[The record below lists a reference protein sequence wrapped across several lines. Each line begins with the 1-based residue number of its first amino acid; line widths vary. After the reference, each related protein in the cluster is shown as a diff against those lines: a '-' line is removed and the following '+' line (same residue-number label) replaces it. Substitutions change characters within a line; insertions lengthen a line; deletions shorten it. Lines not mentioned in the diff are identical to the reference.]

1 MKLLIT
7 KLIKT
12 GKETNMYDSTWG
24 SCFKH
29 IVYSGSKVVC
39 FPNIK
44 RLRLR
49 TMAEKPL
56 MKITSVYKFTRYIL
70 RLRMETQPSDY
81 MTNNAQ
87 HKNKSNI
94 LYLDEKWPSN
104 PCTFWPHQ
112 QQSDLLYLHYFGSR
126 LSLSDVLKTAG
137 LRDTVKN
144 VNLFPKLSRT
154 TSRQRE
160 PNLFKTSLCLHRI
173 FLFVNKMYRPH
184 C

>member
-12 GKETNMYDSTWG
+12 GIETNMYDSTWG

-87 HKNKSNI
+87 HKQEQHTFISMKNDPATHAHSALISNSHI
-94 LYLDEKWPSN
+94 
-104 PCTFWPHQ
+104 CF
-112 QQSDLLYLHYFGSR
+112 
-126 LSLSDVLKTAG
+126 
-137 LRDTVKN
+137 
-144 VNLFPKLSRT
+144 
-154 TSRQRE
+154 
-160 PNLFKTSLCLHRI
+160 I
-173 FLFVNKMYRPH
+173 FTIWGQDYRSQMY
-184 C
+184 

>member
-87 HKNKSNI
+87 HKQ
-94 LYLDEKWPSN
+94 EQH
-104 PCTFWPHQ
+104 T
-112 QQSDLLYLHYFGSR
+112 
-126 LSLSDVLKTAG
+126 
-137 LRDTVKN
+137 
-144 VNLFPKLSRT
+144 LSRWKMT
-154 TSRQRE
+154 QQLMHILPSSATVGFALSSLFGVKIIALRCIENSR
-160 PNLFKTSLCLHRI
+160 T
-173 FLFVNKMYRPH
+173 
-184 C
+184 

>member
-24 SCFKH
+24 SCFKN
-29 IVYSGSKVVC
+29 IIYSGSKVVC

-49 TMAEKPL
+49 TTAEKPL

-81 MTNNAQ
+81 MTNNVQ
-87 HKNKSNI
+87 HTQ
-94 LYLDEKWPSN
+94 EQR
-104 PCTFWPHQ
+104 T
-112 QQSDLLYLHYFGSR
+112 
-126 LSLSDVLKTAG
+126 
-137 LRDTVKN
+137 
-144 VNLFPKLSRT
+144 LSR
-154 TSRQRE
+154 
-160 PNLFKTSLCLHRI
+160 
-173 FLFVNKMYRPH
+173 
-184 C
+184 